1 MHYKGNKKLKR
12 KKNNMTEMRE
22 RVFMF
27 TYKSEEGEESSL
39 NDKYKSPKKKKKIN
53 SNQKFWIRP
62 SNSESNYQTQS
73 FRIPNSLFF
82 VLFQV
87 NVLG

>member
-27 TYKSEEGEESSL
+27 TYKSEEGEDSSL
-39 NDKYKSPKKKKKIN
+39 NDKYKSPKKKK
-53 SNQKFWIRP
+53 R
-62 SNSESNYQTQS
+62 
-73 FRIPNSLFF
+73 
-82 VLFQV
+82 
-87 NVLG
+87 